1 MQTGVTIYKGMNIM
15 AAPPK
20 MKAPLWLAAAILAC
34 CFFQSCTPARSD
46 YETCLQTAEH
56 WLDRDD
62 SSESELRSAMLT
74 WDDFQRLTAQC
85 RSDEDRRERVKG
97 IILTAKGRLFT
108 RGLPGA
114 PD

>member
-1 MQTGVTIYKGMNIM
+1 
-15 AAPPK
+15 
-20 MKAPLWLAAAILAC
+20 MKVLLWILLAAAVLI
-34 CFFQSCTPARSD
+34 CFFLFRSHTPARSD
-46 YETCLQTAEH
+46 YERCVQTAEH

-62 SSESELRSAMLT
+62 SSENELRSAMLT
-74 WDDFQRLTAQC
+74 WDDFQRLTTQC